1 VSPTGNELAGA
12 TSPYL
17 RQHADNPVHWKQWGP
32 EALAEAAR
40 RDVPILLS
48 VGYKLSS
55 WKIIRS
61 VWKEGWSQFLPFG
74 ITVAGIVFIDLLK
87 GILIGLCV
95 SVVFLMRA
103 YTRTAVTMVREGEG
117 FLIRLN
123 KDLTFINKRELKA
136 RLREVPDGA
145 RLIID
150 GKGAHSI
157 DPDAVEVI
165 RDFCEA
171 APHRG
176 IQTQCRSVQGIRY
189 EFREE

>member
-1 VSPTGNELAGA
+1 LLLLTVLLIPAVLNRVPLAC
-12 TSPYL
+12 
-17 RQHADNPVHWKQWGP
+17 
-32 EALAEAAR
+32 LAA
-40 RDVPILLS
+40 VLLS

-61 VWKEGWSQFLPFG
+61 VWKEGWSQFLPFV

-95 SVVFLMRA
+95 SVFFLMRA
-103 YTRTAVTMVREGEG
+103 YTRTAVTMVRDGED

-123 KDLTFINKRELKA
+123 KDLTFMNKQELKA

-150 GKGAHSI
+150 GMRAHYI

-165 RDFCEA
+165 RDFCEV

-176 IQTQCRSVQGIRY
+176 IHTQCRRVQGITHT
-189 EFREE
+189 